1 MYTDLLLAIAHH
13 LLVFALAGVIAV
25 ESMLIQ
31 QELSARAIGMLA
43 RIDRSYGVIA
53 MLIII
58 IGICR
63 VLFGLKGWEFYVYNW
78 AFWAKMAAFA
88 GVGLLSIQ
96 PTMRFIA
103 WNKALSRD
111 GAFRVP
117 DAELAT
123 ARRFMRAEV
132 VVFLLIP
139 IFAAIMA
146 RGIGY

>member
-1 MYTDLLLAIAHH
+1 MWTDLILAIMHH
-13 LLVFALAGVIAV
+13 LLIFSLAAIIAV

-31 QELSARAIGMLA
+31 QALSGRTIGMLA

-53 MLIII
+53 MLIIAVG
-58 IGICR
+58 IGR
-63 VLFGLKGWEFYVYNW
+63 VMFGLKGWEFYVYNW

-88 GVGLLSIQ
+88 MVGLLSIQ

-111 GAFRVP
+111 SAFRVS
-117 DAELAT
+117 DTELAA
-123 ARRFMRAEV
+123 ARRYMRGEV
-132 VVFLLIP
+132 VFFLLIP
-139 IFAAIMA
+139 VFAAIMA